1 MDTFEG
7 LIGQEGALWRL
18 VEVILERET
27 QATSLYEKYAIIA
40 STPLKWERP
49 TSTFDLMLYS
59 FDC

>member
-40 STPLKWERP
+40 STPLKWEWP
-49 TSTFDLMLYS
+49 TSAIDHEL
-59 FDC
+59 